1 MDASRA
7 ALALGIALAV
17 RGALAMGAAQP
28 PALSITAP
36 KEDVFL
42 SGPTKLAAEVSAGV
56 AVQSVRFFVDG
67 RLACTVERPPFGCVF
82 DPGPIVRG
90 HHVRVV
96 ATLADGSRLVA
107 NVRTKDLGYTEKAHV
122 EAVLVP
128 VVVSEGGRFVGGL
141 QRQDFE
147 VLEDGVPQRIVA
159 FANEDSPLDL
169 VLAIDISGSMEHALG
184 RVKEAVKQL
193 LGRLRPTDAVTV
205 IGFNDTMF
213 IAAER
218 EQDQRARE
226 DAVDQLTAWG
236 GTALY
241 DATVRAVDLV
251 GSSTARKGVVVF
263 SDGDD
268 RHSLTGPDAAAA
280 RVQAG
285 NAMLYTVGFGGGA
298 TVPTLREHLEHFA
311 QSTGGRAFFP
321 RDTNELEPV
330 FGHIVTELSNQYV
343 LSYVSTNTRADG
355 AWRSIRVRVRQGKY
369 EVRARRG
376 YQTTVRRVEEDKP

>member
-1 MDASRA
+1 MRGPGGA
-7 ALALGIALAV
+7 ALALGAAIAI
-17 RGALAMGAAQP
+17 GAAQAP
-28 PALSITAP
+28 TLSITAP

-42 SGPTKLAAEVSAGV
+42 SGPTKLAADVSGDA

-67 RLACTVERPPFGCVF
+67 RLACTVERRPFGCPW
-82 DPGPIVRG
+82 DPGPVVRG

-107 NVRTKDLGYTEKAHV
+107 NLRTKDLGYTERARV

-128 VVVSEGGRFVGGL
+128 VVVSDGGRFVGGL

-147 VLEDGVPQRIVA
+147 VLEDGVSQRIVA
-159 FANEDSPLDL
+159 FANEDSPLEL
-169 VLAIDISGSMEHALG
+169 VLAIDISGSMERALG
-184 RVKEAVKQL
+184 KVKEAVKQL
-193 LGRLRPTDAVTV
+193 LARLRPTDAVTL

-268 RHSLTGPDAAAA
+268 RHSLTAPDAAAA
-280 RVQAG
+280 HVQAG
-285 NAMLYTVGFGGGA
+285 NAMLYTVGFGAGA
-298 TVPTLREHLEHFA
+298 TVPTLRDRLEQFA

-321 RDTNELEPV
+321 RDTGELEPA
-330 FGHIVTELSNQYV
+330 FGHIMTELSSQYV
-343 LSYVSTNTRADG
+343 LSYVSANTRADG
-355 AWRSIRVRVRQGKY
+355 AWRSIRVRLPKGKY

-376 YQTTVRRVEEDKP
+376 YQATSHRIQGDKP